1 MVLTN
6 RKSAPELKTGLRSR
20 FDFVLSSLAPKL
32 MFSFVSFIG
41 SSGLGLI
48 LKSERTLVQVECQLG
63 TDPCL
68 FPYACSAQDDLH
80 LERFSS
86 NFPHLLNYSHDCMTH
101 IPS

>member
-1 MVLTN
+1 MASTN
-6 RKSAPELKTGLRSR
+6 EKVAPGLKTLLRSR
-20 FDFVLSSLAPKL
+20 FDLVLSSLAPKL

-41 SSGLGLI
+41 GSGLGLI
-48 LKSERTLVQVECQLG
+48 LKISRTLVQVECQLG

-80 LERFSS
+80 LGRFSS
-86 NFPHLLNYSHDCMTH
+86 HFPFLLNYSHDCMTH